1 MVSSSYSSVLGSI
14 VSAVTEPVVK
24 GIVVLCFRVIGF
36 RVVVW
41 PQDVGLVLMSLH
53 LLTDGV
59 IVVLGFCEV
68 LYSCVM
74 GMGAVA
80 EGVMGAATVVYI
92 QGLVRLNSGV

>member
-1 MVSSSYSSVLGSI
+1 MST
-14 VSAVTEPVVK
+14 VTEPVVK
-24 GIVVLCFRVIGF
+24 VIVVLCFRVIGF

-41 PQDVGLVLMSLH
+41 PQDVGLVLMFLH

-74 GMGAVA
+74 
-80 EGVMGAATVVYI
+80 
-92 QGLVRLNSGV
+92 